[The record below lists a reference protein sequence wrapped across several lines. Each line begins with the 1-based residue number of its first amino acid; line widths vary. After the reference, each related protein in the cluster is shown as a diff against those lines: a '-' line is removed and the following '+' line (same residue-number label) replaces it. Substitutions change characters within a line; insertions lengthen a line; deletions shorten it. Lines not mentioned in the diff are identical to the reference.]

1 MSLSTLITD
10 YLRPP
15 FRVCNAPLATALAE
29 AGQQRLMTIN
39 GLAAEQYSIAN
50 CLYPATALGDSPVTL
65 KLSDKLPLVELPE
78 LPRLGGF
85 YDEHGLE
92 PLPYD
97 ELLAVQASAKLQA
110 AWHLLAS
117 VPTVQ
122 AGMRALI
129 KTIQVLRSPDP
140 DIDISYSHPTVPFS
154 VFVTVGED
162 CSVISSLRVAES
174 LLHEAMHLKLT
185 LIEQE
190 VILVQPNSQ
199 SLFYSPWRDE
209 LRPVRGVLHG
219 IFVFVAVREFYQQIR
234 QHVGASPAATFVT
247 DRIESIT
254 QELELVCDFSEA
266 PDLTDVG
273 KVLARSLLSLEKA
286 LESH

>member
-1 MSLSTLITD
+1 MSLSTLITA
-10 YLRPP
+10 YLQQP

-29 AGQQRLMTIN
+29 AGQQRLMTAN

-65 KLSDKLPLVELPE
+65 ELGDKLPLVELPE
-78 LPRLGGF
+78 LPRLGNF
-85 YDEHGLE
+85 YEEHGLE

-97 ELLAVQASAKLQA
+97 ELLDGQAGAKLQA

-140 DIDISYSHPTVPFS
+140 EIDVSYSHPTVPFS

-162 CSVISSLRVAES
+162 CSAISSLRVAES

-190 VILVQPNSQ
+190 VPLVQPNSQ
-199 SLFYSPWRDE
+199 SQFYSPWREE
-209 LRPVRGVLHG
+209 LRPIQGVLHG
-219 IFVFVAVREFYQQIR
+219 MFVFAAVRNFYKAIIPKLVQDQKAIAFVRSRINTIADEFQTLNGFPDIIGLTNAGRQI
-234 QHVGASPAATFVT
+234 ATN
-247 DRIESIT
+247 
-254 QELELVCDFSEA
+254 
-266 PDLTDVG
+266 
-273 KVLARSLLSLEKA
+273 LLN
-286 LESH
+286 

>member
-1 MSLSTLITD
+1 VSLSTLITA
-10 YLRPP
+10 YLQQP

-29 AGQQRLMTIN
+29 AGQQRLLTTN

-50 CLYPATALGDSPVTL
+50 CLYPATALGDSPITL
-65 KLSDKLPLVELPE
+65 ELGDKLPLIELPE
-78 LPRLGGF
+78 LLRLGGF
-85 YDEHGLE
+85 YEEHGLE

-97 ELLAVQASAKLQA
+97 ELLASQASAKLQA

-129 KTIQVLRSPDP
+129 KTIHVLRSPDP
-140 DIDISYSHPTVPFS
+140 EIDISYSHPTVPFS

-162 CSVISSLRVAES
+162 CSTISSLRVVES

-190 VILVQPNSQ
+190 VALVQPTSQ

-219 IFVFVAVREFYQQIR
+219 IFVFAAVREFYQQIR

-254 QELELVCDFSEA
+254 QELELVCNFTET
-266 PDLTDVG
+266 PDLTDAG
-273 KVLARSLLSLEKA
+273 QVLACSLLSLEKA